1 MKSMKEKNNNVIVIP
16 TQSGHTQVWH
26 RLAECTYNDNLE
38 SCPYTR
44 VLLHSSKKYVK
55 GARKRT
61 ENFRQQIEARPARKK
76 IKVSIIIEFRAKKR
90 AHPSSRQNLH
100 PRISRPIFSLV

>member
-26 RLAECTYNDNLE
+26 RLAECTYNDSLE

-44 VLLHSSKKYVK
+44 VLLHSRKNMSK
-55 GARKRT
+55 AREK
-61 ENFRQQIEARPARKK
+61 EPK
-76 IKVSIIIEFRAKKR
+76 IFGNKSKR
-90 AHPSSRQNLH
+90 ARREKKSKCQL
-100 PRISRPIFSLV
+100 L